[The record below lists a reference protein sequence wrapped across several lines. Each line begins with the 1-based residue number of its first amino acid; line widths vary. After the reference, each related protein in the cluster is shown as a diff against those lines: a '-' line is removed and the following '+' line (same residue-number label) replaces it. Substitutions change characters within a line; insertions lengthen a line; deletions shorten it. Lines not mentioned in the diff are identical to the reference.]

1 MKVPIIRISED
12 EYIASIKNYDF
23 RASEDEKHFID
34 ASFDENGDISYVR
47 VGGNKD
53 YETVDASSIH
63 DYIRENISWGRS
75 FNEKMERIPTKY
87 ILIKDL
93 GTEHIKAILDGG
105 FGGKRVRHYLENEL
119 KWRQHI
125 I

>member
-1 MKVPIIRISED
+1 MKVPIIKFNDGSF
-12 EYIASIKNYDF
+12 IASIKNYDF

-53 YETVDASSIH
+53 YEKIDASSIH
-63 DYIRENISWGRS
+63 EYIRENISWGRS
-75 FNEKMERIPTKY
+75 FNEKGERVPTKY

-93 GTEHIKAILDGG
+93 GTEHIQAILEGD
-105 FGGKRVRHYLENEL
+105 FGGKRIRHYLKNEL
-119 KWRQHI
+119 KWRNI

>member
-12 EYIASIKNYDF
+12 EYITSIKNYDF
-23 RASEDEKHFID
+23 RASEDEKYFID

-47 VGGNKD
+47 VGGNKN
-53 YETVDASSIH
+53 YEEIESSSIH
-63 DYIRENISWGRS
+63 EYIRENISWGRN
-75 FNEKMERIPTKY
+75 FNEKGERVPTKY

-105 FGGKRVRHYLENEL
+105 FGGKRIRHYLENEL
-119 KWRQHI
+119 EWRNI

>member
-93 GTEHIKAILDGG
+93 GTEHIKAILEGG

>member
-1 MKVPIIRISED
+1 MKVPIIKFDDGSF
-12 EYIASIKNYDF
+12 IASIKNYDF
-23 RASEDEKHFID
+23 RASEDGKHFID

-93 GTEHIKAILDGG
+93 GTEHINAILEGG

-119 KWRQHI
+119 KWRNHL
-125 I
+125 

>member
-12 EYIASIKNYDF
+12 EYITSVINHNFSYSK
-23 RASEDEKHFID
+23 DEKHFID
-34 ASFDENGDISYVR
+34 SSFDKNGEIEYVR

-53 YETVDASSIH
+53 YEKIDSYSIH
-63 DYIRENISWGRS
+63 EYIRENIYWGRN
-75 FNEKMERIPTKY
+75 FNEKGERVPTKY

-119 KWRQHI
+119 RWRNI

>member
-12 EYIASIKNYDF
+12 EYITSVINHNFSSSK
-23 RASEDEKHFID
+23 DEKHFID
-34 ASFDENGDISYVR
+34 SSFDKNGEIEYVR

-53 YETVDASSIH
+53 YEKIDSYSIH
-63 DYIRENISWGRS
+63 EYIRENIYWGRN
-75 FNEKMERIPTKY
+75 FNEKGERVPTKY

-105 FGGKRVRHYLENEL
+105 FGGKRIRHYLENEL
-119 KWRQHI
+119 EWRNI